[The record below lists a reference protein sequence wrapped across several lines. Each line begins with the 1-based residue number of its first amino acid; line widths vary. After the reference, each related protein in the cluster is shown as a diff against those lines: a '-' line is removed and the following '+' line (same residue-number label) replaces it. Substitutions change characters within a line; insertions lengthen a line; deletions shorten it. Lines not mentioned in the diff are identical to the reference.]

1 MPHFNRQHEPTD
13 INEAVVITQAQLND
27 LKQFLTDLHD
37 RSAAPP
43 IAAMSDA
50 QFAELRGL
58 LQPGFELSKLYLAQV
73 RAAQGAP
80 GSPVAM
86 NLGGPLTDEPI
97 EPFPAPPETPERRD
111 PIQPGDAHDSKGK
124 EMKRSLPVA
133 PPPSTPVEPVDDSTD
148 RD

>member
-1 MPHFNRQHEPTD
+1 MPHFNRQHEPID
-13 INEAVVITQAQLND
+13 INEAIVITAAQMND

-50 QFAELRGL
+50 QFAELRSL
-58 LQPGFELSKLYLAQV
+58 LQPGFELSKLYLAQA

-80 GSPVAM
+80 GTVPVIA
-86 NLGGPLTDEPI
+86 PEYV
-97 EPFPAPPETPERRD
+97 EAPPPDYPPSAYEPERRD
-111 PIQPGDAHDSKGK
+111 PIKLGDAHGTS
-124 EMKRSLPVA
+124 PQA
-133 PPPSTPVEPVDDSTD
+133 PTPPSTPVEPVDDSTD